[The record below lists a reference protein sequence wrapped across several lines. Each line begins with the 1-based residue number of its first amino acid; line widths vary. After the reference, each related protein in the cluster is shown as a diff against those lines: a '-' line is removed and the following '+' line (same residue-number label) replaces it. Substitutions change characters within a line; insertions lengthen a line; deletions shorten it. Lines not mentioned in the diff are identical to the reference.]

1 MMTNINSL
9 ILLQEV
15 FVMEALIREIKLSIG
30 NLDRRHVQFILL
42 ILTLILLVLGA
53 GAPGAGGD
61 FAG

>member
-1 MMTNINSL
+1 MMTTIDKLNV
-9 ILLQEV
+9 LQEV
-15 FVMEALIREIKLSIG
+15 FVMKDLFRELQLG
-30 NLDRRHVQFILL
+30 FAHLDRRHIQFILL

>member
-1 MMTNINSL
+1 
-9 ILLQEV
+9 
-15 FVMEALIREIKLSIG
+15 MEGLIREIKLSIG

>member
-15 FVMEALIREIKLSIG
+15 FVMEGLIREIKLSIG
-30 NLDRRHVQFILL
+30 NLDRRHVQFIFL

>member
-1 MMTNINSL
+1 MMTNIHKLNV
-9 ILLQEV
+9 LQEV
-15 FVMEALIREIKLSIG
+15 FVMKDLFRELQLGIG
-30 NLDRRHVQFILL
+30 HLDRRHVQFILL